1 VSELFLLQFKLYVS
15 FRSTLPKFALMI
27 MNRLNREN
35 LNETIS
41 KEMEIKVQKPFLLY
55 KNSSSMEFI
64 VLGVDLQTSKL
75 K

>member
-1 VSELFLLQFKLYVS
+1 VSELFVLQFKLYVS

>member
-1 VSELFLLQFKLYVS
+1 
-15 FRSTLPKFALMI
+15 MI
-27 MNRLNREN
+27 MNRFNREN

-64 VLGVDLQTSKL
+64 VLGVDSQTSKL